1 MGADAVPSIIS
12 RYVVREAIPPFC
24 LTLLVFTF
32 LMLLPPIMNQ
42 AEELIR
48 IGVDARQVAEM
59 LLLLVPQSLAVTIP
73 MALLVGVLMG
83 LGRLSGD
90 RETVAMQACGL
101 SLFRILTPLLVL
113 ATATA
118 AINCYLMLSVVPDA
132 NQRFREILLRV
143 QANRAEGEVR
153 PRVFYVGD
161 FPDVVLYVQ
170 EVSSTG
176 EGWSDVFLADVQRPE
191 QPDIYIAER
200 GRVGVDRE
208 RRTVAIVLENGER
221 HRVDPS
227 VPSAYEVHAFRELRI
242 QLDAESLFPAGGP
255 DRGLRELTI
264 PELNQ
269 QAAAM
274 RAAGVSPHAPIME
287 VHKKFSIPVACFVF
301 VLLGTAFG
309 VSSRTD
315 GRLASFALGIAFIFA
330 YYVLMYQ
337 SEALAKGQRVP
348 PHLAMW
354 LPNIVLG
361 LVGMVLI
368 RRRAAGVERGIS
380 LPWTWF
386 RPAVPSGVPGGSPV
400 SGGAA
405 NQESVVTVSAGS
417 LPGVN
422 ILDWYVTKMYL
433 RWVGLAFVGLLGI
446 FYIATFIDLSDK
458 LFKEETTGAMLLRYF
473 WHATPQFIYYVL
485 PVAGLV
491 ATLVTIGLLTR
502 TSELTVMKA
511 CGISL
516 YRAAFPILCFSLVW
530 SGMLFALGE
539 TVLARANRTAETLN
553 REIRTG
559 RTQTFEV
566 LARQWLYDDGAIYHY
581 RYFDPDRSTIDSLS
595 IFELADGPW
604 SLARR
609 TYAAHASYGDE
620 WEGLNVWSREFATA
634 PEAPSAHREDAAR
647 ALDAVSPPGVFVAE
661 RPDAELMSFRE
672 LEQYIVDLRA
682 RGFDVVDLV
691 VALHRKAS
699 FPFVTVILALI
710 AVPFAVTTGPR
721 GALYGIGVGIALAF
735 TYWIVLSVF
744 GALGGAGV
752 LMPATAAWAPNLIF
766 GTSAGYFLLTVRT

>member
-1 MGADAVPSIIS
+1 MPSIIS
-12 RYVVREAIPPFC
+12 HYVVREVILPFF

-59 LLLLVPQSLAVTIP
+59 LLLLVPQSLGVTIP

-90 RETVAMQACGL
+90 RETVAMQACGI

-113 ATATA
+113 AAATA

-143 QANRAEGEVR
+143 QANRAEGEVK

-176 EGWSDVFLADVQRPE
+176 EGWLDVFLADVQRPE

-200 GRVGVDRE
+200 GRVGVDRD

-221 HRVDPS
+221 HRVDPAA
-227 VPSAYEVHAFRELRI
+227 PDAYEVHAFRELRI

-255 DRGLRELTI
+255 DRGLREMTI
-264 PELNQ
+264 PELNE

-274 RAAGVSPHAPIME
+274 RAAGVSPHAPIIE
-287 VHKKFSIPVACFVF
+287 AHKKFSIPFACFVF
-301 VLLGTAFG
+301 VLLGVAFG

-315 GRLASFALGIAFIFA
+315 GRLASFALGIAVIFA
-330 YYVLMYQ
+330 YYVLMYE

-354 LPNIVLG
+354 LPNILLG
-361 LVGMVLI
+361 LAGVALI
-368 RRRAAGVERGIS
+368 RRRAGGVERGAS
-380 LPWTWF
+380 LPWTRW
-386 RPAVPSGVPGGSPV
+386 RLPAPPGVPEVAGGPAIA
-400 SGGAA
+400 GAA
-405 NQESVVTVSAGS
+405 DRDPVVTVSGGS

-458 LFKEETTGAMLLRYF
+458 LFKDETTGVMLLRYF
-473 WHATPQFIYYVL
+473 WHATPQFVYYVL
-485 PVAGLV
+485 PIAGLV

-530 SGMLFALGE
+530 SGLLFALGE

-566 LARQWLYDDGAIYHY
+566 LARQWLYDDGVIYHY
-581 RYFDPDRSTIDSLS
+581 RYFDPDRTEIDSLS
-595 IFELADGPW
+595 IFELGDGPW
-604 SLARR
+604 SLVRR
-609 TYAAHASYGDE
+609 TYATHAAYGDE
-620 WEGLNVWSREFATA
+620 WQGQNVWSREFATA
-634 PEAPSAHREDAAR
+634 PEASSPYRKDAAR
-647 ALDAVSPPGVFVAE
+647 ALQAVSAPGVFVAE
-661 RPDAELMSFRE
+661 RPDAELMNFRE
-672 LEQYIVDLRA
+672 LERYIVDLRA
-682 RGFDVVDLV
+682 RGFDVVNLL

-699 FPFVTVILALI
+699 FPFVTVILTLI
-710 AVPFAVTTGPR
+710 AVPFAVTTGSR
-721 GALYGIGVGIALAF
+721 GALYGVGVGIAVAF

>member
-1 MGADAVPSIIS
+1 MPSIIS
-12 RYVVREAIPPFC
+12 HYVVREVILPFF

-59 LLLLVPQSLAVTIP
+59 LLLLVPQSLGVTIP

-90 RETVAMQACGL
+90 RETVAMQACGI

-113 ATATA
+113 AAATA

-143 QANRAEGEVR
+143 QANRAEGEVK

-176 EGWSDVFLADVQRPE
+176 EGWFDVFLADVQRPE

-200 GRVGVDRE
+200 GRVGVDRD

-221 HRVDPS
+221 HRVDPAS
-227 VPSAYEVHAFRELRI
+227 PDAYEVHAFRELRI

-255 DRGLRELTI
+255 DRGLREMTI
-264 PELNQ
+264 PELNE

-274 RAAGVSPHAPIME
+274 RAAGVSPHAPIIE
-287 VHKKFSIPVACFVF
+287 AHKKFSIPFACFVF
-301 VLLGTAFG
+301 VLLGVAFG

-315 GRLASFALGIAFIFA
+315 GRLASFALGIAVIFA
-330 YYVLMYQ
+330 YYVLMYE

-361 LVGMVLI
+361 LAGMALI
-368 RRRAAGVERGIS
+368 RRRAGGVEGGAS
-380 LPWTWF
+380 LPWIRWR
-386 RPAVPSGVPGGSPV
+386 RPAPPGGPEV
-400 SGGAA
+400 SGASAISGAPA
-405 NQESVVTVSAGS
+405 NRDPVVTVSAGS

-458 LFKEETTGAMLLRYF
+458 LFKDETTGVMLLRYF
-473 WHATPQFIYYVL
+473 WHATPQFVYYVL
-485 PVAGLV
+485 PIAGLV

-530 SGMLFALGE
+530 SGLLFALGE

-566 LARQWLYDDGAIYHY
+566 LARQWLYDEGVIYHY
-581 RYFDPDRSTIDSLS
+581 RYFDPDRSEIDSLT
-595 IFELADGPW
+595 IFELGDAPW
-604 SLARR
+604 SLVRR
-609 TYAAHASYGDE
+609 TYATHATHGDE
-620 WEGLNVWSREFATA
+620 WQGRNVWSREFAAA
-634 PEAPSAHREDAAR
+634 PEASSPYRKDAER
-647 ALDAVSPPGVFVAE
+647 ALPAVAAPGVFVAE
-661 RPDAELMSFRE
+661 RPDAELMNFRE
-672 LEQYIVDLRA
+672 LERYIVDLRA
-682 RGFDVVDLV
+682 RGFDVVNLV

-699 FPFVTVILALI
+699 FPFVTVILTLI
-710 AVPFAVTTGPR
+710 AVPFAVTTGSR
-721 GALYGIGVGIALAF
+721 GALYGVGVGIAVAF

>member
-1 MGADAVPSIIS
+1 MPNIIS
-12 RYVVREAIPPFC
+12 RYIVREVILPCC

-48 IGVDARQVAEM
+48 IGVDAGQVAEM
-59 LLLLVPQSLAVTIP
+59 LLLLVPQSLGVTIP

-90 RETVAMQACGL
+90 RETVAMQACGI

-113 ATATA
+113 AAAAA
-118 AINCYLMLSVVPDA
+118 AINCHLLLSVVPDA

-143 QANRAEGEVR
+143 QANRAEGEVK

-176 EGWSDVFLADVQRPE
+176 EGWSDVFLADVQRPD
-191 QPDIYIAER
+191 QPDVYIAES
-200 GRVGVDRE
+200 GRVGVDRD
-208 RRTVAIVLENGER
+208 RRTIAIVLENGER

-227 VPSAYEVHAFRELRI
+227 DPHAYEVHSFRELRI

-264 PELNQ
+264 PELNE

-287 VHKKFSIPVACFVF
+287 AHKKFSIPVACFVF
-301 VLLGTAFG
+301 VLLGAGFG
-309 VSSRTD
+309 ASSRTD
-315 GRLASFALGIAFIFA
+315 GRLASFALGIAVIFS
-330 YYVLMYQ
+330 YYVLMYEA
-337 SEALAKGQRVP
+337 EALAKGQRVP

-361 LVGMVLI
+361 LAGVVLI
-368 RRRAAGVERGIS
+368 LRRAGTVERRAS
-380 LPWTWF
+380 LPWPRR
-386 RPAVPSGVPGGSPV
+386 RPPAPSGGDEDR
-400 SGGAA
+400 GGAGDR
-405 NQESVVTVSAGS
+405 ESVVTVSAGS
-417 LPGVN
+417 LSGIH
-422 ILDWYVTKMYL
+422 ILDWYVTKTYL

-458 LFKEETTGAMLLRYF
+458 LFKEQTTGAMLLRYF

-485 PVAGLV
+485 PIAGLV

-516 YRAAFPILCFSLVW
+516 YRAAFPIFCFSLVW
-530 SGMLFALGE
+530 SGLLFVLGE

-559 RTQTFEV
+559 RKQTFEV
-566 LARQWLYDDGAIYHY
+566 LGRQWLYNDGVIYHY
-581 RYFDPDRSTIDSLS
+581 RHFDADRLEIDSLS
-595 IFELADGPW
+595 VFELTDRPW

-609 TYAAHASYGDE
+609 TYAAHASHDDD
-620 WEGLNVWSREFATA
+620 WEGRNVWSREFAPA
-634 PEAPSAHREDAAR
+634 PGASASYREDAAG
-647 ALDAVSPPGVFVAE
+647 ALHAVSEPAVFAAE
-661 RPDAELMSFRE
+661 RPEAELMSFRE
-672 LEQYIVDLRA
+672 LERYIAELRA

-699 FPFVTVILALI
+699 FPFVTVILTLI

-721 GALYGIGVGIALAF
+721 GALYGVGVGIALAF

-744 GALGGAGV
+744 GALGSAGV

>member
-1 MGADAVPSIIS
+1 MPSIIS
-12 RYVVREAIPPFC
+12 RYVVREVILPFC

-48 IGVDARQVAEM
+48 IGVDARQIAEM
-59 LLLLVPQSLAVTIP
+59 LLLLVPQSLGVTIP
-73 MALLVGVLMG
+73 MALLVGVLMA

-118 AINCYLMLSVVPDA
+118 ALNCYVLLSVVPDA
-132 NQRFREILLRV
+132 TQRFREILLRV
-143 QANRAEGEVR
+143 QANRAEGEVK

-176 EGWSDVFLADVQRPE
+176 EGWFDVFLADVQRPE

-200 GRVGVDRE
+200 GRVGVDRD

-227 VPSAYEVHAFRELRI
+227 VPSAYEVHSFQELRI

-255 DRGLRELTI
+255 DRSPRELTI
-264 PELNQ
+264 PELNR
-269 QAAAM
+269 QAAVM

-301 VLLGTAFG
+301 VLLGVAFG
-309 VSSRTD
+309 ASSRTD
-315 GRLASFALGIAFIFA
+315 GRLASFALGIAVIFA
-330 YYVLMYQ
+330 YYVLMYE

-361 LVGMVLI
+361 LAGIALI
-368 RRRAAGVERGIS
+368 RRRAGGVEGGVS
-380 LPWTWF
+380 LPWTRR
-386 RPAVPSGVPGGSPV
+386 RPPAPSGGPEV

-405 NQESVVTVSAGS
+405 NRESVVTIFAGS
-417 LPGVN
+417 IPGVN

-433 RWVGLAFVGLLGI
+433 RWVGLACVGLLGI

-473 WHATPQFIYYVL
+473 WHATPQFVYYVL
-485 PVAGLV
+485 PIAGLV

-530 SGMLFALGE
+530 SGLLFALGE

-566 LARQWLYDDGAIYHY
+566 LARQWLYDEGVIHHY
-581 RYFDPDRSTIDSLS
+581 RYFDVDRSAIDSLS
-595 IFELADGPW
+595 IFELGDGPW

-620 WEGLNVWSREFATA
+620 WEGRNVWSREFPTA
-634 PEAPSAHREDAAR
+634 PETPSSYREDAAR
-647 ALDAVSPPGVFVAE
+647 ALHAVSAPGVFTAE

-672 LEQYIVDLRA
+672 LEQYIVELRA

-699 FPFVTVILALI
+699 FPFVTVILTLI

-721 GALYGIGVGIALAF
+721 GALYGVGVGIALAF

>member
-1 MGADAVPSIIS
+1 MPSIIS
-12 RYVVREAIPPFC
+12 RYVVREVLPPFG

-59 LLLLVPQSLAVTIP
+59 LLLLVPQSLGITIP

-90 RETVAMQACGL
+90 RETVAMQACGI

-118 AINCYLMLSVVPDA
+118 AINCHLLLSVVPDA

-143 QANRAEGEVR
+143 QANRAEGEVK

-170 EVSSTG
+170 EVPGTG
-176 EGWSDVFLADVQRPE
+176 EGWSDVFLADVQRPD
-191 QPDIYIAER
+191 QPDVYIAER

-227 VPSAYEVHAFRELRI
+227 VPSAYEVHSFRELRI

-255 DRGLRELTI
+255 DRGLRELAI
-264 PELNQ
+264 PELNR

-287 VHKKFSIPVACFVF
+287 VHKKFSIPVAGFVF
-301 VLLGTAFG
+301 VLLGTVFG
-309 VSSRTD
+309 VSNRTD

-348 PHLAMW
+348 AHLAMW

-361 LVGMVLI
+361 LAGMVLI
-368 RRRAAGVERGIS
+368 RRRARGVERGIS
-380 LPWTWF
+380 LPWTRL
-386 RPAVPSGVPGGSPV
+386 RPSVPSGV

-405 NQESVVTVSAGS
+405 VSGGPANRESVVTVAAGS

-422 ILDWYVTKMYL
+422 ILDWYVLKMYL

-530 SGMLFALGE
+530 SGLLFALGE

-566 LARQWLYDDGAIYHY
+566 LARQWLYDDGVIYHY
-581 RYFDPDRSTIDSLS
+581 RYFDPDRSAIDSLS
-595 IFELADGPW
+595 IFEMADGPW

-609 TYAAHASYGDE
+609 TYALHASYGDE

-634 PEAPSAHREDAAR
+634 PEASSSYREDAAR
-647 ALDAVSPPGVFVAE
+647 ALPAVSPPGVFVAE

-672 LEQYIVDLRA
+672 LEQYIVDLRG

-699 FPFVTVILALI
+699 FPFVTVILTLI

-721 GALYGIGVGIALAF
+721 GALYGVGVGIALAF

>member
-1 MGADAVPSIIS
+1 MPGIIS

-59 LLLLVPQSLAVTIP
+59 LLLLVPQSLGVTIP

-101 SLFRILTPLLVL
+101 SLFRILTPLLAL

-118 AINCYLMLSVVPDA
+118 AINCYLLLSVVPDA

-143 QANRAEGEVR
+143 QANRAEGEVK

-200 GRVGVDRE
+200 GRVGVDRD

-227 VPSAYEVHAFRELRI
+227 VPGAYEVHSFRELRI

-287 VHKKFSIPVACFVF
+287 AHKKFSIPVACFVF

-309 VSSRTD
+309 VSNRTD

-337 SEALAKGQRVP
+337 SEALAKGLWVP
-348 PHLAMW
+348 AHLAMW

-361 LVGMVLI
+361 LAGMVLI
-368 RRRAAGVERGIS
+368 RRRATGVERGIS
-380 LPWTWF
+380 LSWT
-386 RPAVPSGVPGGSPV
+386 RLRQAAPSGGSGGSTV
-400 SGGAA
+400 SGSAA
-405 NQESVVTVSAGS
+405 NRGSVVTVSAGS

-422 ILDWYVTKMYL
+422 ILDWYVTKTYL

-458 LFKEETTGAMLLRYF
+458 LFKDETTGAMLLRYF
-473 WHATPQFIYYVL
+473 WHATPQFVYYVL

-491 ATLVTIGLLTR
+491 ATLVTIGAAHQD
-502 TSELTVMKA
+502 E
-511 CGISL
+511 
-516 YRAAFPILCFSLVW
+516 RAHRDEGMRNQPV
-530 SGMLFALGE
+530 SGG
-539 TVLARANRTAETLN
+539 V
-553 REIRTG
+553 
-559 RTQTFEV
+559 
-566 LARQWLYDDGAIYHY
+566 
-581 RYFDPDRSTIDSLS
+581 PDSL
-595 IFELADGPW
+595 LQPR
-604 SLARR
+604 L
-609 TYAAHASYGDE
+609 
-620 WEGLNVWSREFATA
+620 
-634 PEAPSAHREDAAR
+634 
-647 ALDAVSPPGVFVAE
+647 E
-661 RPDAELMSFRE
+661 RPVVRVGRDRAGTGESNRRD
-672 LEQYIVDLRA
+672 LEPRDPNRSNADVRGA
-682 RGFDVVDLV
+682 RPP
-691 VALHRKAS
+691 VALR
-699 FPFVTVILALI
+699 
-710 AVPFAVTTGPR
+710 
-721 GALYGIGVGIALAF
+721 
-735 TYWIVLSVF
+735 
-744 GALGGAGV
+744 
-752 LMPATAAWAPNLIF
+752 
-766 GTSAGYFLLTVRT
+766 

>member
-1 MGADAVPSIIS
+1 MPSIIS
-12 RYVVREAIPPFC
+12 HYVVREVILPFF

-48 IGVDARQVAEM
+48 IGVDARHVAEM
-59 LLLLVPQSLAVTIP
+59 LLLLVPQSLGVTIP

-90 RETVAMQACGL
+90 RETVAMQACGI

-113 ATATA
+113 AAATA

-143 QANRAEGEVR
+143 QANRAEGEVK

-176 EGWSDVFLADVQRPE
+176 EGWLDVFLADVQRPE

-200 GRVGVDRE
+200 GRVGVDRD

-221 HRVDPS
+221 HRVDPAA
-227 VPSAYEVHAFRELRI
+227 PDAYEVHAFRELRI

-255 DRGLRELTI
+255 DRGLREMTI
-264 PELNQ
+264 PELNE

-274 RAAGVSPHAPIME
+274 RAAGVSPHAPIIE
-287 VHKKFSIPVACFVF
+287 AHKKFSIPFACFVF
-301 VLLGTAFG
+301 VLLGVAFG

-315 GRLASFALGIAFIFA
+315 GRLASFALGIAVIFA
-330 YYVLMYQ
+330 YYVLMYE

-361 LVGMVLI
+361 LAGVALI
-368 RRRAAGVERGIS
+368 RRRAGGVERGAS
-380 LPWTWF
+380 LPWTRW
-386 RPAVPSGVPGGSPV
+386 RLPAPPSVPEVTGGPAIA
-400 SGGAA
+400 GAA
-405 NQESVVTVSAGS
+405 DRDPVVTVSGGS

-458 LFKEETTGAMLLRYF
+458 LFKDETTGVMLLRYF
-473 WHATPQFIYYVL
+473 WHATPQFVYYVL
-485 PVAGLV
+485 PIAGLV

-530 SGMLFALGE
+530 SGLLFALGE

-566 LARQWLYDDGAIYHY
+566 LARQWLYDDGVIYHY
-581 RYFDPDRSTIDSLS
+581 RYFDPDRSEIDSLS
-595 IFELADGPW
+595 IFELGDGPW
-604 SLARR
+604 SLVRR
-609 TYAAHASYGDE
+609 TYATHAAYDDE
-620 WEGLNVWSREFATA
+620 WQGQNVWSREFAPA
-634 PEAPSAHREDAAR
+634 PEASSPYRKDAAR
-647 ALDAVSPPGVFVAE
+647 ALQAVSAPGVFVAE
-661 RPDAELMSFRE
+661 RPDAELMNFRE
-672 LEQYIVDLRA
+672 LERYIVDLRA
-682 RGFDVVDLV
+682 RGFDVVNLV

-699 FPFVTVILALI
+699 FPFVTVILTLI

-721 GALYGIGVGIALAF
+721 GALYGVGVGIALAF

>member
-1 MGADAVPSIIS
+1 MPSIIS
-12 RYVVREAIPPFC
+12 RYIVREVVLPFC

-32 LMLLPPIMNQ
+32 LMLLPPIMQQ

-48 IGVDARQVAEM
+48 LGVDGRQVAEM
-59 LLLLVPQSLAVTIP
+59 LVLLVPQSLGITIP

-90 RETVAMQACGL
+90 RETVAMQACGI
-101 SLFRILTPLLVL
+101 SLFRILTPLLAL
-113 ATATA
+113 ATVA
-118 AINCYLMLSVVPDA
+118 AALNCHLLLSVVPDA

-143 QANRAEGEVR
+143 QANRAEGEVK
-153 PRVFYVGD
+153 PRVFYAGD

-170 EVSSTG
+170 EVSSAG
-176 EGWSDVFLADVQRPE
+176 EGWSDVFLADVQRPD
-191 QPDIYIAER
+191 QPDVYIAER
-200 GRVGVDRE
+200 GRVAVNRDR
-208 RRTVAIVLENGER
+208 RSVAIVLESGER
-221 HRVDPS
+221 HLVDPS
-227 VPSAYEVHAFRELRI
+227 DPGGYEVHSFRELRI

-255 DRGLRELTI
+255 ERGLRELTI
-264 PELNQ
+264 PELNE
-269 QAAAM
+269 QAAEM

-287 VHKKFSIPVACFVF
+287 AHKKFSIPVACFVF
-301 VLLGTAFG
+301 VLLAAGFG

-315 GRLASFALGIAFIFA
+315 GRLPSFALGTAVIFA
-330 YYVLMYQ
+330 YYVLMYEA
-337 SEALAKGQRVP
+337 EALAKGQQVP

-361 LVGMVLI
+361 LAGVVLI
-368 RRRAAGVERGIS
+368 RRRAGAVERGAS
-380 LPWTWF
+380 LRWPW
-386 RPAVPSGVPGGSPV
+386 RRLPAA
-400 SGGAA
+400 SGGGDAA
-405 NQESVVTVSAGS
+405 DAGKRKSVVTVSARS
-417 LPGVN
+417 LSGIN

-485 PVAGLV
+485 PIAGLV

-530 SGMLFALGE
+530 SGLLFALGE
-539 TVLARANRTAETLN
+539 TVLAQANRTAETLN

-559 RTQTFEV
+559 RKETVEV
-566 LARQWLYDDGAIYHY
+566 LSRQWLYDDGVIYHY
-581 RYFDPDRSTIDSLS
+581 RYFDADRLALDSLS
-595 IFELADGPW
+595 VFELTERPW

-609 TYAAHASYGDE
+609 TYTTYASYAGE
-620 WEGLNVWSREFATA
+620 WEGRNVWSREFSTV
-634 PEAPSAHREDAAR
+634 PGGSSAYREDATR
-647 ALDAVSPPGVFVAE
+647 ALPAVSAPAVFATE

-672 LEQYIVDLRA
+672 LERYIVELRA
-682 RGFDVVDLV
+682 RGFDVIDLV

-699 FPFVTVILALI
+699 FPFVTVILTLI

-721 GALYGIGVGIALAF
+721 GALYGVGVGIALAF
-735 TYWIVLSVF
+735 IYWIVLSVF
-744 GALGGAGV
+744 GALGSAGV

>member
-1 MGADAVPSIIS
+1 MPSIIS
-12 RYVVREAIPPFC
+12 RYVVREVIPPFF

-59 LLLLVPQSLAVTIP
+59 LLLLVPQSLGVTIP

-90 RETVAMQACGL
+90 REAVAMQACGI

-118 AINCYLMLSVVPDA
+118 AINCYLLLSVVPDA
-132 NQRFREILLRV
+132 NQQFREIFLRV
-143 QANRAEGEVR
+143 QANRAEGEVK

-170 EVSSTG
+170 EVSGTG
-176 EGWSDVFLADVQRPE
+176 EGWLDVFLADVQRPE

-200 GRVGVDRE
+200 GRVGVDRD

-221 HRVDPS
+221 HRVDPAA
-227 VPSAYEVHAFRELRI
+227 PDAYEVHAFRELRI

-255 DRGLRELTI
+255 DRGLREMTI
-264 PELNQ
+264 PELTE

-287 VHKKFSIPVACFVF
+287 AHKKFSIPVACFVF
-301 VLLGTAFG
+301 VLLGVAFG
-309 VSSRTD
+309 VSNRTD
-315 GRLASFALGIAFIFA
+315 GRLASFALGIAVIFA
-330 YYVLMYQ
+330 YYVLMYE

-361 LVGMVLI
+361 LVGMALI
-368 RRRAAGVERGIS
+368 RRRAGGVERGAS
-380 LPWTWF
+380 LPWTRW
-386 RPAVPSGVPGGSPV
+386 RLPAPPSVPEVTGGPAIA
-400 SGGAA
+400 GAA
-405 NQESVVTVSAGS
+405 DRDPVVTVSGGS

-458 LFKEETTGAMLLRYF
+458 LFKDETTGVMLLRYF
-473 WHATPQFIYYVL
+473 WHATPQFVYYVL
-485 PVAGLV
+485 PIAGLV

-530 SGMLFALGE
+530 SGLLFALGE

-566 LARQWLYDDGAIYHY
+566 LARQWLYDDGVIYHY
-581 RYFDPDRSTIDSLS
+581 RYFDADRSEIDSLS
-595 IFELADGPW
+595 IFELGDGPW
-604 SLARR
+604 SLVRR
-609 TYAAHASYGDE
+609 TYATHAAYDDE
-620 WEGLNVWSREFATA
+620 WQGQNVWSRDFATA
-634 PEAPSAHREDAAR
+634 PEASSPYRKDAAR
-647 ALDAVSPPGVFVAE
+647 ALQAVSAPGVFVAE
-661 RPDAELMSFRE
+661 RPDAELMNFRE
-672 LEQYIVDLRA
+672 LERYIVDLRA
-682 RGFDVVDLV
+682 RGFDVVNLV

-699 FPFVTVILALI
+699 FPFVTVILTLI

-721 GALYGIGVGIALAF
+721 GALYGVGVGIALAF